1 MKDLLITRL
10 DAVAVASDS
19 LQVRHRRPLPS
30 YTLFSPYIISRLA
43 SARDRRFLFGVCRS
57 RRYGSLLSDILRPG
71 GPSVAEIATQKITLA
86 VADGSTMDA
95 YVARPANH
103 GKYPAI
109 LVFQEAFGVTAHIRD
124 IAERFAKA
132 GLVAIAPELFHRTA
146 APGAEIAYN
155 DTSTAM
161 QHARAGSTEQLVL
174 DIRSAYEW
182 LTKDSGVHTD
192 RIASVGFCM
201 GGRASFLACAKVPL
215 QAAISFYG
223 GGIAPTLLPHVAELR
238 APILFFWG
246 GKDKHIGQDQIRAI
260 VDECKRVGKPYV
272 NVEFSEADHAFF
284 RDVGPAYHPGAASLA
299 WNLTEAFLHLH
310 VREPHRR
317 ARIR

>member
-1 MKDLLITRL
+1 
-10 DAVAVASDS
+10 
-19 LQVRHRRPLPS
+19 
-30 YTLFSPYIISRLA
+30 
-43 SARDRRFLFGVCRS
+43 
-57 RRYGSLLSDILRPG
+57 LLSGNSLAG

-86 VADGSTMDA
+86 VADGTTMDV
-95 YVARPANH
+95 YVARPVSP

-109 LVFQEAFGVTAHIRD
+109 LVFQEAFGVNAHIRD
-124 IAERFAKA
+124 VTDRFARA

-146 APGAEIAYN
+146 AAGAEIAYDDISN
-155 DTSTAM
+155 AM
-161 QHARAGSTEQLVL
+161 RHARASTTEQLVL

-201 GGRASFLACAKVPL
+201 GGRASFLACAKLPL

-223 GGIAPTLLPHVAELR
+223 GGIAPTLLAHVAELR

-246 GKDKHIGQDQIRAI
+246 GKDKHIGPDQIRAV
-260 VDECKRVGKPYV
+260 VDECKRLGKPYV

-284 RDVGPAYHPGAASLA
+284 RDVGPSFHPGAASLA
-299 WNLTEAFLHLH
+299 WNLMESFLHLH
-310 VREPHRR
+310 IREPHKR